1 MKTRRITYGILF
13 LILLA
18 IEICIA
24 LFVRDRFVR
33 PYVGDLLVTV
43 LICCLCRIVIPSG
56 AKLLPV
62 YVFLFASAVELMQAA
77 DVVALLGLEENR
89 LVSTLLG
96 RTFSFADLVCY
107 ALGCVVFLGI
117 RYWLE
122 EKSDH
127 GQDRT

>member
-24 LFVRDRFVR
+24 LFVRDPFVR

-56 AKLLPV
+56 VKLLPV

-107 ALGCVVFLGI
+107 ALGCILFFMM
-117 RYWLE
+117 
-122 EKSDH
+122 
-127 GQDRT
+127 DRTIQRR

>member
-56 AKLLPV
+56 VKLLPV

-107 ALGCVVFLGI
+107 ALGCILFFMM
-117 RYWLE
+117 
-122 EKSDH
+122 
-127 GQDRT
+127 DRTIQRR